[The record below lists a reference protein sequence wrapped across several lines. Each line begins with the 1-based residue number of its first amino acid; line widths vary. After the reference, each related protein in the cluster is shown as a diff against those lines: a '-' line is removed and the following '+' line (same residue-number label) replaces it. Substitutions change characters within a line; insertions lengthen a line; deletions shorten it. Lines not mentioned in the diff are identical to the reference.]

1 MLYRLTEFN
10 TLQKKA
16 EGVILIESTNIT
28 YMRSNDY
35 NGTTITTN
43 SGIVV
48 VQESI
53 DRILG
58 KVHYTDI
65 VERDL

>member
-28 YMRSNDY
+28 YMRPNDY

>member
-28 YMRSNDY
+28 YMRPNDY

-43 SGIVV
+43 SGIVA

-53 DRILG
+53 ERISG
-58 KVHYTDI
+58 KVHCVDI
-65 VERDL
+65 VERVL